1 MNHRIDEEAMR
12 LAREIFTQEELEE
25 ILYIENS
32 NDIDIDLDEIL
43 ADEGDDS
50 DD

>member
-1 MNHRIDEEAMR
+1 MPKIDDEALR

-32 NDIDIDLDEIL
+32 NDIEIDLDEIL
-43 ADEGDDS
+43 ADEGDDC
-50 DD
+50 D

>member
-1 MNHRIDEEAMR
+1 MKQELDAEALR

-43 ADEGDDS
+43 ADEGDDC
-50 DD
+50 D